1 MSVVAGSYSVNI
13 VYPNGN
19 DRTAGL
25 AVLTIGDFQ
34 LMGSDDR
41 QHHAMRMHDVKK
53 SGFHKCEMER
63 L

>member
-1 MSVVAGSYSVNI
+1 MSVVAGSYSNNI
-13 VYPNGN
+13 VCPNGN
-19 DRTAGL
+19 DRKAGL

-41 QHHAMRMHDVKK
+41 HHAMRMHDVKK